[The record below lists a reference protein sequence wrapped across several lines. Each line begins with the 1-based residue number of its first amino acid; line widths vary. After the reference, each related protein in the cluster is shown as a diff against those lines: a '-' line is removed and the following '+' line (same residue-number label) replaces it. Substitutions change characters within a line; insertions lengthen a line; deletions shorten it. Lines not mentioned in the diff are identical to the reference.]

1 MPSPTSPVRA
11 AEAQGEQKATGGSG
25 LLVPDPAQWIS
36 TTSGRIAP
44 DPYTWLQA
52 VHWVR
57 DAQVHT
63 PARTHGPRFGNTTVR
78 IAELLAQ
85 LTPCRPGVDY
95 LVRML
100 KVSERTVQY
109 HLSILRESGLLTYT
123 LKGSRIRQAAARASE
138 FVRTIPT
145 AFDETIGLRTVSSQT
160 FIRTVVG
167 VVSDESRLALARLG
181 KKAARTVRRTKRR
194 GARKAGINSSA
205 KPSRCTPMGAGA
217 VTSSPAAPTNN
228 PSEGDLGNGKDQEVR
243 PEKRIRRKLNAVG
256 RRHQL
261 ALELV
266 RQVPWLSGS
275 PVARIAWA
283 VRHLADAGW
292 TANEVIAVLA
302 QRAPARRVHRPVG
315 FLTARLVGAELLYDT
330 AAKRAAIVA
339 WWRDSPQA
347 AKERHAEWQSTWQAP
362 RSFAVRRLVQ
372 AAWTSATRREPLVAL
387 DEEPT
392 SDEQREVRV
401 TAWRQYLTGRPEL
414 VTSALALAGRD
425 QAEQIYGHDLV
436 ERVLRLRTTSSH
448 LRAGTA

>member
-1 MPSPTSPVRA
+1 MPSSTLPVHGD
-11 AEAQGEQKATGGSG
+11 EAQAAGGSG
-25 LLVPDPAQWIS
+25 LLAPDPAQWIS

-57 DAQVHT
+57 DSQAHC
-63 PARTHGPRFGNTTVR
+63 PNRRHGPRFGGTTIR

-85 LTPCRPGVDY
+85 LTPCRPGVGY

-100 KVSERTVQY
+100 QVSERTVQY

-123 LKGSRIRQAAARASE
+123 AKGTRIRQAAARASE
-138 FVRTIPT
+138 FVRTIPVL
-145 AFDETIGLRTVSSQT
+145 FDEAIGLRTTASQT

-167 VVSDESRLALARLG
+167 VASDESRLALAQLG
-181 KKAARTVRRTKRR
+181 KKAARTVRRAKRNT
-194 GARKAGINSSA
+194 RKAGINSPR
-205 KPSRCTPMGAGA
+205 KKSRCTPIGAGS

-228 PSEGDLGNGKDQEVR
+228 PFEGDLGNGKDQQDR
-243 PEKRIRRKLNAVG
+243 PGRRTRRKLNAVG

-266 RQVPWLSGS
+266 RQVPWLSSS

-292 TANEVIAVLA
+292 TAHEVIAVLA

-315 FLTARLVGAELLYDT
+315 FLTARLAGAELLYDT
-330 AAKRAAIVA
+330 PAKRGAIVA

-347 AKERHAEWQSTWQAP
+347 AKERHAEWQGTWQAP
-362 RSFAVRRLVQ
+362 RSTAVQRLFRD
-372 AAWTSATRREPLVAL
+372 AWTRATRRQPLVAL
-387 DEEPT
+387 DEQPT
-392 SDEQREVRV
+392 SEEHREVRT

-414 VTSALALAGRD
+414 VASALALAGRD
-425 QAEQIYGHDLV
+425 QAEQIYGRDLV

>member
-1 MPSPTSPVRA
+1 MPSRLSLACAT
-11 AEAQGEQKATGGSG
+11 EAQS
-25 LLVPDPAQWIS
+25 LLVPDPSQWIS

-52 VHWVR
+52 VHWVS
-57 DAQVHT
+57 DSGAHA
-63 PARTHGPRFGNTTVR
+63 PARTHGPRFGRTTVR
-78 IAELLAQ
+78 IAQFLAQ
-85 LTPCRPGVDY
+85 LTPCRPGIDY

-100 KVSERTVQY
+100 QLSERTVQY

-123 LKGSRIRQAAARASE
+123 VKGTRIRQAAARASE
-138 FVRTIPT
+138 FVRTIP
-145 AFDETIGLRTVSSQT
+145 AKFDETIGLRTTTSQT

-167 VVSDESRLALARLG
+167 VVSDESRLALAQLG

-194 GARKAGINSSA
+194 GARKTDGNSSA
-205 KPSRCTPMGAGA
+205 KSSRCTPMGAGS

-228 PSEGDLGNGKDQEVR
+228 PSEGDLGNGKDQQDR
-243 PEKRIRRKLNAVG
+243 PGKRTRRKLNAVG

-292 TANEVIAVLA
+292 TAHEVIAVLA
-302 QRAPARRVHRPVG
+302 QRAPARRVNRPVG
-315 FLTARLVGAELLYDT
+315 FLTARLAGAELLYDT
-330 AAKRAAIVA
+330 PAKRDAIVA

-347 AKERHAEWQSTWQAP
+347 AKERHAEWQGTWQAP
-362 RSFAVRRLVQ
+362 RSTAVQRLFRD
-372 AAWTSATRREPLVAL
+372 AWARATRRQPLVAL
-387 DEEPT
+387 DEQPT
-392 SDEQREVRV
+392 SDEHREART

-414 VTSALALAGRD
+414 VTSALTLAGRD
-425 QAEQIYGHDLV
+425 QAEQIYGRDLV
-436 ERVLRLRTTSSH
+436 ERVLRLRATSSH